1 MGWSSERTM
10 QKDLALFPFN
20 SIANTATSKSG
31 WRTTQDTIIN
41 TLAGGDRI
49 IGETLLGDSA
59 IYNAGSLFT
68 RQGGDKII
76 GKSRQIEPGIVNGG
90 NISTSI
96 GSDIIKGFSQD
107 NHGILNFGTITT
119 GKGRDKI
126 SGYSYGINDSNNLD
140 GIQNSGRIITGK
152 GNDKIFGRGEENGIN
167 NLYSGDYIATGK
179 GKDKITG
186 VGGTHGIINYG
197 TISTG
202 PGEDIVD
209 ATKGGFWGTG
219 KTNLGTGNDLLKGF
233 GLGFFDGGSGNDKVL
248 FTQGTYT
255 IIGNT
260 IASEGMTMNVNNF
273 EVIGGVRGGSFNYT
287 DGTLT
292 VDSVGIAIFTT

>member
-1 MGWSSERTM
+1 MPKDP
-10 QKDLALFPFN
+10 KDLALFTFN
-20 SIANTATSKSG
+20 NGANTATSASG
-31 WRTTQDTIIN
+31 WSIAKDIIIN
-41 TLAGGDRI
+41 TLAGEDRI
-49 IGETLLGDSA
+49 IGKTLLGDSA
-59 IYNAGSLFT
+59 IYNDGSLFT
-68 RQGGDKII
+68 RQGDDKII
-76 GKSRQIEPGIVNGG
+76 GKSIQYDPGIVNGG
-90 NISTSI
+90 NINTSI

-126 SGYSYGINDSNNLD
+126 IGYSSSINDNKNLD
-140 GIQNSGRIITGK
+140 GIQSSGRIITGT
-152 GNDKIFGRGEENGIN
+152 GNDKIFSRGEENGIN
-167 NLYSGDYIATGK
+167 NRSSESYIATGA
-179 GKDKITG
+179 GNDKIKG
-186 VGGTHGIINYG
+186 VGGMHGIINYG

-202 PGEDIVD
+202 PGKDRVD
-209 ATKGGFWGTG
+209 ATKGGFWGNG
-219 KTNLGTGNDLLKGF
+219 KTNLGIGNDLLKGF
-233 GLGFFDGGSGNDKVL
+233 GPGFFDGGSGNDKVL

-260 IASEGMTMNVNNF
+260 IASEGLTMNVNNF